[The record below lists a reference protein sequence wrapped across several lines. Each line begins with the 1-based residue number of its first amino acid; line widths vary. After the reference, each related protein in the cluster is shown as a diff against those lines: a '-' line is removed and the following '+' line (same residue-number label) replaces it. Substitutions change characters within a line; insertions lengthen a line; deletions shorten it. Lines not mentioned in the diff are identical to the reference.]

1 MSTLLAAVGRFQMD
15 VLARETLAAAG
26 ADGEAGGWGIAYCY
40 GNRLETIRSALPCA
54 HDPDFG
60 KLDDLR
66 TDMALLCIGGMTP
79 ASPRELKPYLRRE
92 TGHTWTFAHSGI
104 VKHEERLDTG
114 GRITDSKNPSE
125 RYFLY
130 LLGKLDEQTP
140 VESLTSA
147 LAVLGDEDSL
157 SFCLMCAEM
166 MLVGCWNAEGVKDS
180 GVGLNGPCQTVQG
193 FGPEPRDPGT
203 PEPLTSGLW
212 SGEGGLAKY
221 FSTKPLSSLPEVQWE
236 AMPNRAVLAITRVR
250 RELP

>member
-1 MSTLLAAVGRFQMD
+1 MSTLIAAVGRFQMD
-15 VLARETLAAAG
+15 VLALATREAAG
-26 ADGEAGGWGIAYCY
+26 TDCDSGGWGAAYCY

-54 HDPDFG
+54 QDPDFG
-60 KLDDLR
+60 KLSELR
-66 TDMALLCIGGMTP
+66 TDMALVCIGGMTP

-92 TGHTWTFAHSGI
+92 TGHIWTFAHSGI
-104 VKHEERLDTG
+104 VKHEDRLDTG

-130 LLGKLDEQTP
+130 LLAKLEEQAP

-147 LAVLGDEDSL
+147 MAALGDEDSL

-166 MLVGCWNAEGVKDS
+166 MLVGCWHGETAEDA
-180 GVGLNGPCQTVQG
+180 LAA
-193 FGPEPRDPGT
+193 PEVMAA
-203 PEPLTSGLW
+203 EPLW

-221 FSTKPLSSLPEVQWE
+221 FSTKPLHSLPEVQWE
-236 AMPNRAVLAITRVR
+236 TMPNRTVLAVTRTR

>member
-1 MSTLLAAVGRFQMD
+1 VSTLIAAVGRFQMD
-15 VLARETLAAAG
+15 VLARATLDAAG
-26 ADGEAGGWGIAYCY
+26 TDGHAGGWGAAYCY

-54 HDPDFG
+54 QDPDFG
-60 KLDDLR
+60 KLNELR
-66 TDMALLCIGGMTP
+66 TDMALICIGGMTP

-104 VKHEERLDTG
+104 VKHEDRLDTG

-130 LLGKLDEQTP
+130 LLGKLEEQAP
-140 VESLTSA
+140 VESLASA
-147 LAVLGDEDSL
+147 MAALGDEDSL

-166 MLVGCWNAEGVKDS
+166 MLVGCWQEDGDKGIEGQRDKVTDTRS
-180 GVGLNGPCQTVQG
+180 LDPLIPRSLA
-193 FGPEPRDPGT
+193 PESP
-203 PEPLTSGLW
+203 GLW

-221 FSTKPLSSLPEVQWE
+221 FSTKPLHSLPEVQWE
-236 AMPNRAVLAITRVR
+236 MMPNRTVLAITRDR